1 MSYLGQTINI
11 AGVSYFETD
20 YVCIN
25 LNKENQLIYGE
36 RAKVFVTQQ
45 DLTGAFFLI
54 GIKNKVN
61 TQEVIQRSTYDPKCA
76 ITELRTFGTDTG
88 NQYVRN
94 ERDAQGNL
102 VYYGGG
108 RYQSNF
114 TTPVVPKFQAR
125 GLIKAGPLATTY
137 STIKLGDEKLT
148 NQSLQDILNRFNAW
162 LASGVDNESRD
173 SGLAIYFQSPA
184 YRNNVRT
191 KLVTRDDVVA
201 AYSSH
206 FQHEQNL
213 NQEAVLSITGKTG
226 TGYYS
231 AGNGGYQ
238 EGQKGLW
245 QIFKERGL
253 SDTAIRRELLDMG
266 YTEAQIKVSR
276 GQASIASLASP
287 GGDAN
292 NGAGGAGGRGGG
304 AGGGRQGGNRN
315 AGGVADNG
323 LFEYLPGVVSSIQIQ
338 RSRNIFADNATSDR
352 IYRQA
357 DDASEFMLEPQMF
370 QIYATSSTT
379 GATNYQY
386 NRFIFDQKPNE
397 VNYAGLGGEWVSVD
411 RNGGFSFVD
420 WKKFQLLTLSFSFV
434 IANEDDGL
442 LTHVEK
448 KIETLRRIAQ
458 TPYPVTF
465 YNFDDMF
472 TSQFRYDTGSTPRGV
487 QFVITDLSIS
497 AQRRNSLMQI
507 TRAQA
512 NITLQEFPM
521 EKQDLISMPR
531 LVHRPPNIPGVPTE
545 TPPASEKLFSDNL
558 STGFIDTAWLNPQ
571 PTEPV
576 TP

>member
-1 MSYLGQTINI
+1 
-11 AGVSYFETD
+11 
-20 YVCIN
+20 
-25 LNKENQLIYGE
+25 
-36 RAKVFVTQQ
+36 VTQQ

-458 TPYPVTF
+458 SP
-465 YNFDDMF
+465 
-472 TSQFRYDTGSTPRGV
+472 
-487 QFVITDLSIS
+487 
-497 AQRRNSLMQI
+497 
-507 TRAQA
+507 
-512 NITLQEFPM
+512 
-521 EKQDLISMPR
+521 
-531 LVHRPPNIPGVPTE
+531 
-545 TPPASEKLFSDNL
+545 
-558 STGFIDTAWLNPQ
+558 
-571 PTEPV
+571 
-576 TP
+576 